1 MKLRYSPTSPYV
13 RKVVVLAH
21 EAGLA
26 GRIETV
32 PTSPSDDEASLA
44 RDNPLGKVPALTA
57 DDGAVLYD
65 SPVICEYLDS
75 LHGGQRAFPA
85 AGPAR
90 WTALRRQALADGIL
104 DATILRRYEEM
115 QPAATQHGDWI
126 ERQKR
131 KAERG
136 LDALEA
142 EAAAGAL
149 ADPAGT
155 LSIGDIAIACALGY
169 LDLRY
174 AGDAWRNR
182 HPALAAWYAK
192 VEKRPSMTATAPKV

>member
-1 MKLRYSPTSPYV
+1 M
-13 RKVVVLAH
+13 VLAH
-21 EAGLA
+21 ETGLT
-26 GRIETV
+26 GRIEFV
-32 PTSPSDDEASLA
+32 PTSPAADEATLVL
-44 RDNPLGKVPALTA
+44 DNPLGKVPALVT
-57 DDGAVLYD
+57 DDGIALYD

-75 LHGGQRAFPA
+75 LHGGPPVFPA
-85 AGPAR
+85 AGVAR

-115 QPAATQHGDWI
+115 RPAAKQHGEWI

-142 EAAAGAL
+142 EAAADAL
-149 ADPAGT
+149 ADPAGL
-155 LSIGDIAIACALGY
+155 LSIGDIAVACALGY

-174 AGDAWRNR
+174 GGDNWRGR
-182 HPALAAWYAK
+182 RRALAAWYAE
-192 VEKRPSMTATAPKV
+192 VAKRPSMTATAPTA